1 MPLMKY
7 NPSFLPDQALI
18 DSFCVRLVEF
28 ESLLGTLRE
37 TKGDSNVHR
46 LVIGPRGSGKTTLVL
61 RVAAEIRRDPNLSAM
76 FFPLVLPEE
85 HYEVS
90 TCGEFWLECVSR
102 LAASAPEERNGIDL
116 RLTYEELRGVVSDR
130 ELEDRCLATLLD
142 FARRTDRRLLVVV
155 ENLNTLFE
163 ETSDPDVGWRL
174 RKVLQT
180 EPRIM
185 LLATATCRFDAIDH
199 PEHALYDFFETL
211 ALSGLRTNECAA
223 LWERVS
229 GKQTAGR
236 EIRSIEILT
245 GGSPRLIAIIAQFGG
260 GLSFERLL
268 DELMQL
274 VDDHTEYFKSHIE
287 ALPPQERRVY
297 LALAEIWKPATASEV
312 AKHARLQSSHCSA
325 HLKRLASRGVVAEA
339 GGTPRRKEYYL
350 AERLYNIYYLVR
362 KRGGPA
368 ALIEALIRFMAA
380 FYSASE
386 LIGRWAHIVEESEEG
401 RSGGSSLVPDAI
413 ARLIEILPGRRTELL
428 DRLPESFIEAV
439 GEATLWQH
447 TRPVLAAAQS
457 TAPDI
462 AMAPE
467 LAALVQEMDE
477 SNFASDNDS
486 RLAEI
491 CDQIIAWSGANSG
504 PGVRTALVVAWLN
517 KGVLLAFADRLEEA
531 LQCFRQAAEDSAS
544 DKQLAM
550 ALTNQGLALNNMQ
563 RPEEAVEVFDEICAR
578 FSRRDSPEL
587 VDLVAEAFFNRGVA
601 YRELGR
607 TDEALREWGRGI
619 GLAERHPMDTSVDRA
634 FKSWINK
641 AGTLCKLDRFAD
653 ALNGYERATA
663 LLKSSGYLRNN
674 HTYAARL
681 LMSKASALLH
691 VDRFEQALEASEQ
704 SLRELESETQAR
716 ETEELRMGALSIR
729 GSALERLDR
738 DKEALKAYSEIIDQ
752 YSESADPAVVG
763 RVVEAIINKSQV
775 LSRADRLHDAL
786 RVYDAIEQWL
796 ESPAPDRLAKDLEIA
811 ILNRAAIA
819 IKVEAP
825 SQAIEMAS
833 RVIGDGTSDS
843 ARNRARAFWIRA
855 EARYVSGDVS
865 GCRSDIDDALVLLPE
880 SDAPLQLAINQLVL
894 FGARLGVDRV
904 LASIERSPSAD
915 LLLPL
920 STALAQ
926 ELGQN
931 PRVSKEVAEVA
942 RDLRDDIAKV
952 RASLMKTEPAA
963 SETS

>member
-28 ESLLGTLRE
+28 ESLLETLRE
-37 TKGDSNVHR
+37 TKGGSNVHR

-61 RVAAEIRRDPNLSAM
+61 RVAAEVRRDLGLSAM

-102 LAASAPEERNGIDL
+102 LAASAPPERNGIDL
-116 RLTYEELRGVVSDR
+116 RLTHEELRGLASDR

-142 FARRTDRRLLVVV
+142 FARRADKRLLVIV

-185 LLATATCRFDAIDH
+185 LLATATCRFDEIDH
-199 PEHALYDFFETL
+199 PEHALYNFFESL

-229 GKQTAGR
+229 GKRTAGR

-268 DELMQL
+268 HELMQL

-287 ALPPQERRVY
+287 ALPSQERRVY

-339 GGTPRRKEYYL
+339 GGTPRRKEYYVT
-350 AERLYNIYYLVR
+350 ERLYNIYYLVR

-368 ALIEALIRFMAA
+368 ALVEALIRFMAS
-380 FYSASE
+380 FYSVSE
-386 LIGRWAHIVEESEEG
+386 LIGGWVGIVTESEESS
-401 RSGGSSLVPDAI
+401 SGKNPLVADAI
-413 ARLIEILPGRRTELL
+413 ARLIEILPGHRAELL
-428 DRLPESFIEAV
+428 GRLPETFTKAV
-439 GEATLWQH
+439 GETTLWKYKG
-447 TRPVLAAAQS
+447 PVSEAAQPAS
-457 TAPDI
+457 PDL
-462 AMAPE
+462 AMTPE
-467 LAALVQEMDE
+467 LAALVQKIDK
-477 SNFASDNDS
+477 SNFASDNS
-486 RLAEI
+486 RLAEV
-491 CDQIIAWSGANSG
+491 CDEIFARSGANPR
-504 PGVRTALVVAWLN
+504 PGIRMALAGAWLN
-517 KGVLLAFADRLEEA
+517 RGVLLASEHRMEEA
-531 LQCFRQAAEDSAS
+531 LQCFRWAEEYSAN
-544 DKQLAM
+544 DIQHGM
-550 ALTNQGLALNNMQ
+550 ALSNQGLALASVS
-563 RPEEAVEVFDEICAR
+563 RPEEAVQVFDEICAR
-578 FSRRDSPEL
+578 FLRRDSPEL
-587 VDLVAEAFFNRGVA
+587 VGFVAGAFFNGGVA

-607 TDEALREWGRGI
+607 TEEALRVWDQGI
-619 GLAERHPMDTSVDRA
+619 GLLERHPTDVTVDCA
-634 FKSWINK
+634 FKSCLNK
-641 AGTLCKLDRFAD
+641 AGTLSDLERYGD
-653 ALNGYERATA
+653 ALECYERATA
-663 LLKSSGYLRNN
+663 LFESSEYLRNN
-674 HTYAARL
+674 HAYAARL
-681 LMSKASALLH
+681 LMNKASALIH
-691 VDRFEQALEASEQ
+691 VDRFEHALEASER
-704 SLRELESETQAR
+704 SLNELERAIQAPGTQ
-716 ETEELRMGALSIR
+716 ELRAGALSTM

-738 DKEALKAYSEIIDQ
+738 DEEALKTYSEIIDR
-752 YSESADPAVVG
+752 YSESANPAVVG

-786 RVYDAIEQWL
+786 RVYDAIEKWL
-796 ESPAPDRLAKDLEIA
+796 QTAAPDKLAKDLEIA

-825 SQAIEMAS
+825 GQAIEIAN
-833 RVIGDGTSDS
+833 RVIDHGWSDS
-843 ARNRARAFWIRA
+843 AKNRARAFWIRA
-855 EARYVSGDVS
+855 EARYGTGDIS
-865 GCRSDIDDALVLLPE
+865 GCLSDIDDALVLLPD
-880 SDAPLQLAINQLVL
+880 SAAPLDLAINQLIL
-894 FGARLGVDRV
+894 FGARLGVDQV

-926 ELGQN
+926 DVGRN

-942 RDLRDDIAKV
+942 RDLRDDIANV
-952 RASLMKTEPAA
+952 RASLAKAEPVA
-963 SETS
+963 SEAS

>member
-1 MPLMKY
+1 MSLMKY
-7 NPSFLPDQALI
+7 NPGFLPDQALI

-28 ESLLGTLRE
+28 ESLLETLRE

-61 RVAAEIRRDPNLSAM
+61 RVAAEVRRDPCLSAM

-102 LAASAPEERNGIDL
+102 LAASGSPERNGIDL

-142 FARRTDRRLLVVV
+142 FARRADKRLLVVV

-163 ETSDPDVGWRL
+163 ESSDPDVGWRL

-185 LLATATCRFDAIDH
+185 LLATATCRFDEIDH
-199 PEHALYDFFETL
+199 PEHALYNFFGTL
-211 ALSGLRTNECAA
+211 ALSGLRTAECAA

-312 AKHARLQSSHCSA
+312 AKQARLQSNHCSA
-325 HLKRLASRGVVAEA
+325 HLKRLASRGAVVET

-368 ALIEALIRFMAA
+368 ALVKALIRFMAS
-380 FYSASE
+380 FYSVSE
-386 LIGRWAHIVEESEEG
+386 LIGRWAGIVEESEES
-401 RSGGSSLVPDAI
+401 RSGRNALVADAI
-413 ARLIEILPGRRTELL
+413 ARLIEILPGRRSELL
-428 DRLPESFIEAV
+428 GRLPESFTGTV
-439 GEATLWQH
+439 GEATLWKY
-447 TRPVLAAAQS
+447 TGPVLEAAPSESPGVA
-457 TAPDI
+457 I
-462 AMAPE
+462 APE
-467 LAALVQEMDE
+467 LAALVQKMDE
-477 SNFASDNDS
+477 SNLASDDS
-486 RLAEI
+486 RLAEV
-491 CDQIIAWSGANSG
+491 CNEIITWSGANSG
-504 PGVRTALVVAWLN
+504 PEAGTALAGAWLN
-517 KGVLLAFADRLEEA
+517 KGVLLASADRMEEA
-531 LQCFRQAAEDSAS
+531 LQCFRQAAECSVNRH
-544 DKQLAM
+544 QLGK
-550 ALTNQGLALNNMQ
+550 ALSNQGLALARMR
-563 RPEEAVEVFDEICAR
+563 RPEEAAQVFDEICAR
-578 FSRRDSPEL
+578 FLGQDSPEL
-587 VDLVAEAFFNRGVA
+587 VDFVASACFNAGVA

-607 TDEALREWGRGI
+607 TDEALREWDRGI
-619 GLAERHPMDTSVDRA
+619 GLVERHRTRATVDRA
-634 FKSWINK
+634 FKSWLNR
-641 AGTLCKLDRFAD
+641 AGTLCTLGRFED
-653 ALNGYERATA
+653 ALNSYERATVLFEA
-663 LLKSSGYLRNN
+663 SEHLRDN
-674 HTYAARL
+674 HSYAARL
-681 LMSKASALLH
+681 LMNKASALLH
-691 VDRFEQALEASEQ
+691 VDRFEHALKASEE
-704 SLRELESETQAR
+704 SLNKPEIEIPAPETQV
-716 ETEELRMGALSIR
+716 LRAGALSIR
-729 GSALERLDR
+729 GSALEGLGRHED
-738 DKEALKAYSEIIDQ
+738 ALETYSEIIHR
-752 YSESADPAVVG
+752 YSESTDPAVIE

-775 LSRADRLHDAL
+775 LSSAGRFHDAL
-786 RVYDAIEQWL
+786 RVYERIEHWL
-796 ESPAPDRLAKDLEIA
+796 ENGVPARLAEYLEIA

-825 SQAIEMAS
+825 GQAIEIAN
-833 RVIGDGTSDS
+833 RVIDHGRSDS
-843 ARNRARAFWIRA
+843 PRNRVRAHWIRA
-855 EARYVSGDVS
+855 EARYASDDIS
-865 GCRSDIDDALVLLPE
+865 GCRSDIDDALVLLPA
-880 SDAPLQLAINQLVL
+880 SDAPLDLAINQLVL
-894 FGARLGVDRV
+894 FGVRLGVDQV
-904 LASIERSPSAD
+904 LASIERSPSSD

-926 ELGQN
+926 ELGRN

-942 RDLRDDIAKV
+942 RDLRDDLAKV
-952 RASLMKTEPAA
+952 RASLG
-963 SETS
+963 

>member
-1 MPLMKY
+1 MPLMKF

-28 ESLLGTLRE
+28 ESLLETLRE

-61 RVAAEIRRDPNLSAM
+61 RVAAEVRRDADLAAR

-102 LAASAPEERNGIDL
+102 LAASTPEERNGIDL

-142 FARRTDRRLLVVV
+142 FARRTDKRLLVVV
-155 ENLNTLFE
+155 ENLNTVFE

-185 LLATATCRFDAIDH
+185 LLATATCRFDEIDH
-199 PEHALYDFFETL
+199 PEHALYNFFGTL

-287 ALPPQERRVY
+287 ALPSQERRVY
-297 LALAEIWKPATASEV
+297 LALAEIWKPATAREV

-368 ALIEALIRFMAA
+368 ALVEALIRFMAS

-386 LIGRWAHIVEESEEG
+386 LIGRWARIVEESEES
-401 RSGGSSLVPDAI
+401 RSGGSSLLPDAI
-413 ARLIEILPGRRTELL
+413 ARLIEVLPGRRTELL
-428 DRLPESFIEAV
+428 GRLPKSFIKAV
-439 GEATLWQH
+439 GETTLWKYKD
-447 TRPVLAAAQS
+447 PVLEAAQS
-457 TAPDI
+457 TSPDL

-467 LAALVQEMDE
+467 LAALVEEMDE
-477 SNFASDNDS
+477 SNFQSDNS

-491 CDQIIAWSGANSG
+491 CDEIIAWSGEDSG
-504 PGVRTALVVAWLN
+504 PEVGMALGFAWLK

-531 LQCFRQAAEDSAS
+531 LQCFRQAAEYSAN
-544 DKQLAM
+544 DNQLAM

-563 RPEEAVEVFDEICAR
+563 RPEEAVQVFDEICAR
-578 FSRRDSPEL
+578 FSRRDSPAL
-587 VDLVAEAFFNRGVA
+587 VDLVAEAFFNGGVA

-607 TDEALREWGRGI
+607 TDEALREWDRGI
-619 GLAERHPMDTSVDRA
+619 GLGERHPTDTTVDRA

-653 ALNGYERATA
+653 ALNGYERATG
-663 LLKSSGYLRNN
+663 LLESSGYLRNN
-674 HTYAARL
+674 HAYAARL
-681 LMSKASALLH
+681 LMNKASALLH
-691 VDRFEQALEASEQ
+691 VDRFEHALKASEQ
-704 SLRELESETQAR
+704 SLNELERAIQAPETQ
-716 ETEELRMGALSIR
+716 ELRAGALSIM

-738 DKEALKAYSEIIDQ
+738 DEEALKTYSEIIDR
-752 YSESADPAVVG
+752 YSESANPAVVG

-796 ESPAPDRLAKDLEIA
+796 EIGAPSRLAKDLEIA

-819 IKVEAP
+819 IQVGDP
-825 SQAIEMAS
+825 SQAIEIAN
-833 RVIGDGTSDS
+833 RVIGHSASDA
-843 ARNRARAFWIRA
+843 ARNRVRAHWIRA
-855 EARYVSGDVS
+855 EARYGSGDIS
-865 GCRSDIDDALVLLPE
+865 GCLSDIDDALVLLPK
-880 SDAPLQLAINQLVL
+880 SAAPLDLAINQLVL
-894 FGARLGVDRV
+894 FGVRLGVDHV
-904 LASIERSPSAD
+904 LASIERSPSAN

-920 STALAQ
+920 STALAR
-926 ELGQN
+926 ELGRN
-931 PRVSKEVAEVA
+931 PRVSKEIAEVA
-942 RDLRDDIAKV
+942 SDLRDDIAKV
-952 RASLMKTEPAA
+952 RANLAKAEPAA
-963 SETS
+963 SAAS

>member
-1 MPLMKY
+1 MALMKY

-28 ESLLGTLRE
+28 ESLLETLRE

-61 RVAAEIRRDPNLSAM
+61 RVAAETRRDPELSAM

-85 HYEVS
+85 RYEVS
-90 TCGEFWLECVSR
+90 TCGEFWLECVGR
-102 LAASAPEERNGIDL
+102 LAACAPAERNGIDL
-116 RLTYEELRGVVSDR
+116 QMTYEELRRVASDR

-142 FARRTDRRLLVVV
+142 FARRADRRLLVIV
-155 ENLNTLFE
+155 ESLNTLFE

-185 LLATATCRFDAIDH
+185 LLATATCRFDEIDH
-199 PEHALYDFFETL
+199 PEHALYNFFETL

-245 GGSPRLIAIIAQFGG
+245 GGSPRLISIIAQFGG
-260 GLSFERLL
+260 GISFERLL

-287 ALPPQERRVY
+287 ALPSQERRVY

-312 AKHARLQSSHCSA
+312 ATHARLQSSHCSA
-325 HLKRLASRGVVAEA
+325 HLKRLISRGVVAEA

-350 AERLYNIYYLVR
+350 TERLYNIYYLVR

-368 ALIEALIRFMAA
+368 ALVEALIRFMAS

-386 LIGRWAHIVEESEEG
+386 LIGRWARIVEESEES

-428 DRLPESFIEAV
+428 DRLPESFVEAV
-439 GEATLWQH
+439 GEATLWQY
-447 TRPVLAAAQS
+447 TRPGLAVAQS
-457 TAPDI
+457 TSPDL

-467 LAALVQEMDE
+467 LAALVQKMDK
-477 SNFASDNDS
+477 SNFASDDR
-486 RLAEI
+486 RLAEV
-491 CDQIIAWSGANSG
+491 CDEIIAWSGANSG
-504 PGVRTALVVAWLN
+504 VGVRMALAGAWLN
-517 KGVLLAFADRLEEA
+517 KGALLASTDKMEEA
-531 LQCFRQAAEDSAS
+531 LQCFRQAAKYSAN
-544 DKQLAM
+544 DVQLGM
-550 ALTNQGLALNNMQ
+550 ALINQGLALASI
-563 RPEEAVEVFDEICAR
+563 RRAEEAVQAFDEVCAR

-587 VDLVAEAFFNRGVA
+587 VGLVAGAFFNGGLA

-607 TDEALREWGRGI
+607 THEALREWDHGI
-619 GLAERHPMDTSVDRA
+619 GLVEQHPTSVTVDCA
-634 FKSWINK
+634 FKSCLNK
-641 AGTLCKLDRFAD
+641 AGTLSELERFGD
-653 ALNGYERATA
+653 ALNCYERATA
-663 LLKSSGYLRNN
+663 LLESSEHLRNN
-674 HTYAARL
+674 HAYAGRL
-681 LMSKASALLH
+681 LMNKALALLH
-691 VDRFEQALEASEQ
+691 VGRFDHALEASDE
-704 SLRELESETQAR
+704 SLNELERAIQAP
-716 ETEELRMGALSIR
+716 ELQELRAGALSIR
-729 GSALERLDR
+729 GSALERLER
-738 DKEALKAYSEIIDQ
+738 DEEALKTYSEIIHR
-752 YSESADPAVVG
+752 YSKSTDPAIVE

-775 LSRADRLHDAL
+775 LSTTGRVHDAL
-786 RVYDAIEQWL
+786 RVYDPIELWL
-796 ESPAPDRLAKDLEIA
+796 ENGAPSRLAEVLEIA

-819 IKVEAP
+819 IEVGAP
-825 SQAIEMAS
+825 GQAIEAAS
-833 RVIGDGTSDS
+833 RVIGQGSSDS
-843 ARNRARAFWIRA
+843 ARNGARALWIRA
-855 EARYVSGDVS
+855 EARYATGDIT
-865 GCRSDIDDALVLLPE
+865 GCRSDIDEALVFLPQ
-880 SDAPLQLAINQLVL
+880 SDAPLHLAINQLVL
-894 FGARLGVDRV
+894 FGARLGVDQV

-942 RDLRDDIAKV
+942 RDLREDIAKV
-952 RASLMKTEPAA
+952 SASLVKTEPAA

>member
-1 MPLMKY
+1 MSLMKY

-28 ESLLGTLRE
+28 ESLLETLRE

-61 RVAAEIRRDPNLSAM
+61 RIAAEVRRDPGLSAM
-76 FFPLVLPEE
+76 FLPLVLPEE

-102 LAASAPEERNGIDL
+102 LAASAPPERDGIDL

-142 FARRTDRRLLVVV
+142 FVRRAGKRLLVVV

-163 ETSDPDVGWRL
+163 ESSDPEIGWRL

-185 LLATATCRFDAIDH
+185 LLATATSRFDEIDH
-199 PEHALYDFFETL
+199 PEHALYDFFGTL
-211 ALSGLRTNECAA
+211 ALSGLRTEECAA

-260 GLSFERLL
+260 GLSFESLL

-287 ALPPQERRVY
+287 ALPSQERRVY

-312 AKHARLQSSHCSA
+312 AKQARLQSNHCSA
-325 HLKRLASRGVVAEA
+325 HLKRLASRGAVVET

-368 ALIEALIRFMAA
+368 ALVEALIRFMAS
-380 FYSASE
+380 FYSVSE
-386 LIGRWAHIVEESEEG
+386 LIGRWARIVDESEER
-401 RSGGSSLVPDAI
+401 RSGRNPLVADAI
-413 ARLIEILPGRRTELL
+413 ARLIEVLPGRRAELL
-428 DRLPESFIEAV
+428 GRLPNSFTDTV
-439 GEATLWQH
+439 GESTLWKY
-447 TRPVLAAAQS
+447 TGPVLEAGQS
-457 TAPDI
+457 ASPGASI
-462 AMAPE
+462 APE
-467 LAALVQEMDE
+467 LAVLVQKMGE
-477 SNFASDNDS
+477 SLASDDG
-486 RLAEI
+486 RLAEV
-491 CDQIIAWSGANSG
+491 CDEIITWSGANPG
-504 PGVRTALVVAWLN
+504 PEVSTALAGAWLN
-517 KGVLLAFADRLEEA
+517 KGVLLSSADRMEEA
-531 LQCFRQAAEDSAS
+531 LQCFRQAAEYSVNRH
-544 DKQLAM
+544 QLGM
-550 ALTNQGLALNNMQ
+550 ALRNQGLALARMR
-563 RPEEAVEVFDEICAR
+563 RPEEAVQVFDEICAR
-578 FSRRDSPEL
+578 FSGQDSPEL
-587 VDLVAEAFFNRGVA
+587 VVLVAGAFFNSGVA

-607 TDEALREWGRGI
+607 TDEAFREWDRGI
-619 GLAERHPMDTSVDRA
+619 GLVERHQSHATVDGA
-634 FKSWINK
+634 FKSLLNK
-641 AGTLCKLDRFAD
+641 AGMQSELGRFAD
-653 ALNGYERATA
+653 ALISYERATA
-663 LLKSSGYLRNN
+663 LLESSKYLRSN
-674 HTYAARL
+674 HAYAARL
-681 LMSKASALLH
+681 LMNKASALLH
-691 VDRFEQALEASEQ
+691 VDRFQHALEASEQ
-704 SLRELESETQAR
+704 ALNKLESKISAPETQV
-716 ETEELRMGALSIR
+716 LRAGALSIR
-729 GSALERLDR
+729 GSALEGLRR
-738 DKEALKAYSEIIDQ
+738 DEEALGTYSEIIHR
-752 YSESADPAVVG
+752 YSESTDPAMIE

-775 LSRADRLHDAL
+775 LSSDGRLRDAL
-786 RVYDAIEQWL
+786 RVYERIEPWL
-796 ESPAPDRLAKDLEIA
+796 ENAAPEGLAKDLEIA
-811 ILNRAAIA
+811 ILNRAAIE
-819 IKVEAP
+819 IKIEAP
-825 SQAIEMAS
+825 GKAIEIAN
-833 RVIGDGTSDS
+833 RVIDNGWSDS

-855 EARYVSGDVS
+855 EARYASGDIS

-880 SDAPLQLAINQLVL
+880 SDAPLDLAINQLVL
-894 FGARLGVDRV
+894 FGARIGVDQV

-926 ELGQN
+926 ELGRN

-942 RDLRDDIAKV
+942 RDLRDDIAEV
-952 RASLMKTEPAA
+952 RASLG
-963 SETS
+963 